1 MLESINETV
10 DVLTLFAGGQASPLR
25 FRWRNK
31 VVRVAKVTGRWM
43 RHEGEARLYFYSI
56 LADSSD
62 YYELFY
68 DARHL
73 KWVLSKVWLA
83 G

>member
-10 DVLTLFAGGQASPLR
+10 DVLTLFAQGQASPLR
-25 FRWRNK
+25 FRWRSK
-31 VVRVAKVTGRWM
+31 VVKVAKVTGRWM
-43 RHEGEARLYFYSI
+43 RHEGEARLYYYSV

-62 YYELFY
+62 YYELCY

-73 KWVLSKVWLA
+73 KWTLSKVWLV